1 MSAEAPG
8 YVGVRFTSSHDF
20 QESVTY
26 YFKNS
31 EKIKLSEFDTV
42 IVDTRYGLQL
52 AVVYSV
58 FNTKKDLPKNGMAT
72 DYTINKSVV
81 EKIESKVMTLMMKSE
96 RVKALKKKMQEKAK
110 KMDEIRLFEVYA
122 KDDPEMAAM
131 LEQVKELSK

>member
-1 MSAEAPG
+1 MSAKAPA
-8 YVGVRFTSSHDF
+8 YVGVRFTSYHDF
-20 QESVTY
+20 QNNSTY

-31 EKIKLSEFDTV
+31 DKVELSEFDTV

-52 AVVYSV
+52 GVVYDV
-58 FNTKKDLPKNGMAT
+58 FEAKKDLPKNGLAT
-72 DYTINKSVV
+72 DFNINKSVL
-81 EKIESKVMTLMMKSE
+81 EKIESKVMALMMKSE

-110 KMDEIRLFEVYA
+110 KMDQIRLFEVYA

>member
-1 MSAEAPG
+1 MSAEAPS

-58 FNTKKDLPKNGMAT
+58 FNAKKDLPKNGMAT

-81 EKIESKVMTLMMKSE
+81 EKIESKVMTWRMKSE

>member
-1 MSAEAPG
+1 MSTKAPA
-8 YVGVRFTSSHDF
+8 YVGVRFTSSRDF
-20 QESVTY
+20 QSNSTY

-31 EKIKLSEFDTV
+31 DKVQLSEFDTV
-42 IVDTRYGLQL
+42 IVDTRYGLQM
-52 AVVYSV
+52 AVVYNV
-58 FNTKKDLPKNGMAT
+58 FEAKKDLPKNGLAT
-72 DYTINKSVV
+72 DFTINKSVL